1 MGTVSTPSYRNRVG
15 YHAGLLWAMA
25 AICSAALVMGYKA
38 TYLDIKQR
46 MREDMQASLQQVIPS
61 QLYDN
66 DILANKIEIPV
77 DSKVMAGK
85 SVIQVYRASKE
96 NKITALAYQ
105 LTGNG
110 YAGPI
115 EIMLGVDI
123 NGKVLGTRVISHTE
137 TPGLGDKIE
146 IKRDNWIEAFTGLT
160 LGKPL
165 VSKWKVKKDGGQF
178 DQFTGATITPRA
190 VVRAV
195 KRGLEF
201 FQQHKTELF
210 TINPIKEA
218 EGNE

>member
-123 NGKVLGTRVISHTE
+123 NGKVLGTRVISHSE

-146 IKRDNWIEAFTGLT
+146 IQRNNWIESFIGLT
-160 LGKPL
+160 LGNPPI
-165 VSKWKVKKDGGQF
+165 SKWKVKKDGGQF

-195 KRGLEF
+195 KQGLEF
-201 FQQHKTELF
+201 FQQHRTELLA
-210 TINPIKEA
+210 IQPIKEA